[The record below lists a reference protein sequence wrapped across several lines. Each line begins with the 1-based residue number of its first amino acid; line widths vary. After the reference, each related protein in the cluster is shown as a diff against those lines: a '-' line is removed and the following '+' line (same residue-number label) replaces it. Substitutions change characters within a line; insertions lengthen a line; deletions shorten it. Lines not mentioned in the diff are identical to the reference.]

1 MASVGKRQEKQARET
16 MKLREKDLKKQD
28 KNRENYRKLQEDGVI
43 FSEKLFTMRG
53 KKMRFEDFPYVRQIF
68 HDNARI
74 VVLLWARSMTKTT
87 SIASILTH
95 KLITNAYSG
104 AMVAAPRDKQA
115 WRVTKE
121 HIRPR
126 FTESRDKMLLPL
138 ISQGKNTESEID
150 IANGSKYLAS
160 GAWVTGNSLRG
171 PHVRLCG

>member
-16 MKLREKDLKKQD
+16 MKIREKDSKKHD
-28 KNRENYRKLQEDGVI
+28 KERGYYKKLQEDGVL

-53 KKMRFEDFPYVRQIF
+53 KPMKFEDFPYVKQVF
-68 HDNARI
+68 QDNAKI
-74 VVLLWARSMTKTT
+74 IVLLWARSMTKTT
-87 SIASILTH
+87 TIASILTH

-126 FTESRDKMLLPL
+126 FTESKDKMLLL
-138 ISQGKNTESEID
+138 
-150 IANGSKYLAS
+150 
-160 GAWVTGNSLRG
+160 
-171 PHVRLCG
+171 